1 MKGHTRA
8 TAQSRH
14 QKVEGPAEHGNL
26 VVRGFRLCRK
36 GLPRDRQK
44 NHPSW
49 TVIAGPRIAQA
60 DDPSFVLGEDGG
72 RIARGSQGVWEGRK
86 VEQRPQ
92 VRELL
97 IIQTNGE
104 AGADRITIDAVNE
117 GGTHIFGEVGHVQH
131 IGAERLLRR
140 RQSAQ
145 NLGGRREER
154 SSTCDIGR
162 QPGGQA
168 CGQGRQIFGTPEDHA
183 VCGEQGRRWY
193 GVGLGKVPDFVID
206 AEGVEGLSPVR
217 DLGKGQVQLLKGR
230 LGRIQQKSLRRP
242 GRCKEVVPP
251 CVVVGLPIARS
262 VRRHDEVAV
271 NLVRHQFWQEQL
283 G

>member
-1 MKGHTRA
+1 M
-8 TAQSRH
+8 
-14 QKVEGPAEHGNL
+14 
-26 VVRGFRLCRK
+26 
-36 GLPRDRQK
+36 
-44 NHPSW
+44 
-49 TVIAGPRIAQA
+49 
-60 DDPSFVLGEDGG
+60 
-72 RIARGSQGVWEGRK
+72 
-86 VEQRPQ
+86 
-92 VRELL
+92 
-97 IIQTNGE
+97 
-104 AGADRITIDAVNE
+104 
-117 GGTHIFGEVGHVQH
+117 QH

-154 SSTCDIGR
+154 SPTCDIGR
-162 QPGGQA
+162 QSGGQA
-168 CGQGRQIFGTPEDHA
+168 CGQGGQIFGTPQDHA

-206 AEGVEGLSPVR
+206 AEGVEGLSPVL

-230 LGRIQQKSLRRP
+230 LGRIQQKSLGRP
-242 GRCKEVVPP
+242 GRGKEVVPP
-251 CVVVGLPIARS
+251 CVVVGLHVSSA